1 MAAFHLQELKA
12 VLIHENVIE
21 NPASI
26 LKENALTV
34 QSFSYDCT
42 HRRNH
47 AGDVYGAVEP
57 VILQF
62 CIRVNSPHHAK
73 QFYMESILNNHFQF
87 SFLFNV
93 TWREDNRLAGYE
105 DGLVAD
111 GYVVHVEEEYH
122 SSKNI
127 KGVDQQMLLSVKV
140 LVRNVTYLGRDNNLT
155 SYFIK

>member
-1 MAAFHLQELKA
+1 MAAFNLQELKA
-12 VLIHENVIE
+12 VLIHENVLE
-21 NPASI
+21 NSAFI

-34 QSFSYDCT
+34 QKFSYDCT
-42 HRRNH
+42 HRRYH

-57 VILQF
+57 VFLQF

-73 QFYMESILNNHFQF
+73 QFYIESILNNHFQF

-93 TWREDNRLAGYE
+93 TWNEYQRLSGYE

-122 SSKNI
+122 SKNQN
-127 KGVDQQMLLSVKV
+127 GVDQQMLLNVKV
-140 LVRNVTYLGRDNNLT
+140 LVRSVTYLGRDVNLV
-155 SYFIK
+155 SHFIK

>member
-12 VLIHENVIE
+12 VLIHENVLE
-21 NPASI
+21 NPANI
-26 LKENALTV
+26 RKENALTV
-34 QSFSYDCT
+34 QRFSYDCT

-47 AGDVYGAVEP
+47 AGEVYGAVEP

-62 CIRVNSPHHAK
+62 CVRVNSPHHAK
-73 QFYMESILNNHFQF
+73 QFYMESILNGHFQF

-93 TWREDNRLAGYE
+93 TWGADSLLAGYE

-122 SSKNI
+122 SSGRHD
-127 KGVDQQMLLSVKV
+127 GVDQQMLLDVKV
-140 LVRNVTYLGRDNNLT
+140 LVRNVTYLGRESNLT
-155 SYFIK
+155 SHFIK

>member
-1 MAAFHLQELKA
+1 MAAFNLQELKA
-12 VLIHENVIE
+12 VLIHENVLE
-21 NPASI
+21 NSAFI

-34 QSFSYDCT
+34 QKFSYDCT
-42 HRRNH
+42 YRRNH
-47 AGDVYGAVEP
+47 SGDVYGAVEP

-73 QFYMESILNNHFQF
+73 QFYTESILNNHFQF

-93 TWREDNRLAGYE
+93 TWNEYQRLSGYE

-122 SSKNI
+122 SKNQN
-127 KGVDQQMLLSVKV
+127 GVDQQMLLNVKV
-140 LVRNVTYLGRDNNLT
+140 LVRSVTYLGRDVNLV
-155 SYFIK
+155 SHFIK

>member
-12 VLIHENVIE
+12 VLIQENLIE
-21 NPASI
+21 NPLCV

-34 QSFSYDCT
+34 QSFLYDCT

-47 AGDVYGAVEP
+47 AGEVYGAVEP

-73 QFYMESILNNHFQF
+73 QFYTELILNNHFQF

-93 TWREDNRLAGYE
+93 TWGDTNRLASYE
-105 DGLVAD
+105 DGLVVD

-122 SSKNI
+122 SSKQIN
-127 KGVDQQMLLSVKV
+127 GEDQQMLLSVKV
-140 LVRNVTYLGRDNNLT
+140 LVRNVTYLGRDRNLV
-155 SYFIK
+155 SHFIQ

>member
-12 VLIHENVIE
+12 VLIHENVLE
-21 NPASI
+21 NPGNI
-26 LKENALTV
+26 MRENALTV
-34 QSFSYDCT
+34 QKFSYDCT

-73 QFYMESILNNHFQF
+73 QFYIESILNNHFQF

-93 TWREDNRLAGYE
+93 TWGDDNRLSAYE

-122 SSKNI
+122 SSKDQNGI
-127 KGVDQQMLLSVKV
+127 DQQMLLSVKV
-140 LVRNVTYLGRDNNLT
+140 LVRSVTYLGRDRNLV
-155 SYFIK
+155 SHFIK

>member
-12 VLIHENVIE
+12 VLIHENIFD
-21 NPASI
+21 NPNNI
-26 LKENALTV
+26 LKENCLTV
-34 QSFSYDCT
+34 QSFSYECT

-47 AGDVYGAVEP
+47 SGEVYGAVEP

-62 CIRVNSPHHAK
+62 CIRVNSPHHAR
-73 QFYMESILNNHFQF
+73 QFYRDAIMNNHVPF

-93 TWREDNRLAGYE
+93 TWGDNDRLAGYD

-122 SSKNI
+122 SNKNAE
-127 KGVDQQMLLSVKV
+127 GVDQQMLLNVKV
-140 LVRNVTYLGRDNNLT
+140 LVRWVTYLGRDRNLT
-155 SYFIK
+155 SEFIK

>member
-1 MAAFHLQELKA
+1 MAAFNLQELKA
-12 VLIHENVIE
+12 VLIHENVLE
-21 NPASI
+21 NSAFI

-34 QSFSYDCT
+34 QKFSYDCT
-42 HRRNH
+42 YRRNH
-47 AGDVYGAVEP
+47 SGDVYGAVEP

-73 QFYMESILNNHFQF
+73 QFYIESILNNHFQF

-93 TWREDNRLAGYE
+93 TWNEYQRLSGYE

-122 SSKNI
+122 SKNQN
-127 KGVDQQMLLSVKV
+127 GVDQQMLLNVKV
-140 LVRNVTYLGRDNNLT
+140 LVRSVTYLGRDVNLV
-155 SYFIK
+155 SHFIK